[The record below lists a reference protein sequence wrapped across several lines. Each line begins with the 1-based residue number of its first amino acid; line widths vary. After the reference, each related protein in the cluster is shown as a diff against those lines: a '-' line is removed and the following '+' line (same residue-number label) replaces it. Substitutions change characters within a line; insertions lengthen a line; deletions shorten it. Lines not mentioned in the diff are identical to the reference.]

1 MEHTLQFPHP
11 GQRIMRSVLASLLC
25 MYIYYLRGMSG
36 IPFFAV
42 VAALQCIQPSMK
54 NMREMGRK
62 RIVGTLIGAV
72 WGALVLYLE
81 FWIPPSA

>member
-1 MEHTLQFPHP
+1 MENKLEFPRP
-11 GQRIMRSVLASLLC
+11 GQRIVRSVLASLLC
-25 MYIYYLRGMSG
+25 MAVYYLRGMRG

-62 RIVGTLIGAV
+62 RIVGTLIGA
-72 WGALVLYLE
+72 
-81 FWIPPSA
+81 